1 MRSFRSAP
9 KPPSKAAPDT
19 VVRLFQSE
27 TAEIL
32 EAPEPTGIRATTL
45 VAAALV
51 VALVVLAAITR
62 LDRVIESVG
71 GEIVST
77 TPTEVLQS
85 LDPALIKTINV
96 RVGDRVK
103 AGDVLA
109 TLDPTFAS
117 ADADA
122 LRLQVANY
130 DAQIGRA
137 EAELARQT
145 YTPPIASDAA
155 AARYG
160 QMQEA
165 LFAQRKSQYDE
176 QMRAYNS
183 QIAQYRATLAKLKD
197 NETRYADRM
206 ELAKEV
212 EQMRATLAAAQVGSR
227 LNLLAATD
235 QKTELLRNLEFNHN
249 SLLETE
255 HQLDAAV
262 ATRDTFAQ
270 KWLADTSQE
279 LVTARNQR
287 DTARQQ
293 LEKALRKKDLVRL
306 AASDDSVVL
315 RMAKLSVGSVLKDA
329 EPLMYLAPLN
339 SPVEAEVRIAP
350 RDIGF
355 IRPGDPVK
363 IKLDAFDFVE
373 HGMVKG
379 TISWISEGAFMV
391 DERTS
396 QPTTEPYYKARVAL
410 TDTNLRDVPAGF
422 RLIPGMTL
430 TADVHIGTRSILTYL
445 VSGAVRHFSEAM
457 REP

>member
-9 KPPSKAAPDT
+9 PPPSDAPPDR

-32 EAPEPTGIRATTL
+32 DTPEPTGIRVTTY
-45 VAAALV
+45 VAAALI
-51 VALVVLAAITR
+51 VALVLLAAVTR
-62 LDRVIESVG
+62 LDRVVESTG
-71 GEIVST
+71 GEIVT
-77 TPTEVLQS
+77 TQPTIVLQS
-85 LDPALIKTINV
+85 LDPALIKTLNV

-103 AGDVLA
+103 TGEVLA

-117 ADADA
+117 AEVDA

-130 DAQIGRA
+130 DAQIARA
-137 EAELARQT
+137 EAELAGRP
-145 YTPPIASDAA
+145 YVPPPAADAA

-160 QMQEA
+160 ELQQA
-165 LFAQRKSQYDE
+165 LFTQRKAQYDE
-176 QMRAYNS
+176 QMRAYDS
-183 QIAQYRATLAKLKD
+183 QIAQSRATIAKLKN
-197 NETRYADRM
+197 NEARYADRM
-206 ELAKEV
+206 ALAKEI
-212 EQMRATLAAAQVGSR
+212 EHMRATLAAAQVGSR
-227 LNLLAATD
+227 LNLLTATD
-235 QKTELLRNLEFNHN
+235 QKTELLRNLEFDHN

-255 HQLDAAV
+255 HQLAATTANRDA
-262 ATRDTFAQ
+262 FAQ

-293 LEKALRKKDLVRL
+293 LEKALRKKELVSL
-306 AASDDSVVL
+306 VASEDAVVL

-355 IRPGDPVK
+355 IRPGDPVS

-373 HGMVKG
+373 HGKIKG
-379 TISWISEGAFMV
+379 TVSWISEGAFMV
-391 DERTS
+391 DDRS
-396 QPTTEPYYKARVAL
+396 GQPTQEPYYKARIAL
-410 TDTNLRDVPAGF
+410 TDTSLRNVPSGF

-430 TADVHIGTRSILTYL
+430 AADVHVGTRSVLTYL
-445 VSGAVRHFSEAM
+445 VSGAVRTFSEAM

>member
-9 KPPSKAAPDT
+9 RPPSDATPDK

-32 EAPEPTGIRATTL
+32 EASEPAGIRATTYI
-45 VAAALV
+45 AAALV
-51 VALVVLAAITR
+51 VALVLLAAVTR

-71 GEIVST
+71 GEIVT
-77 TPTEVLQS
+77 TEPTEVLQS

-109 TLDPTFAS
+109 TLDPTFAA

-130 DAQIGRA
+130 DAQIARA
-137 EAELARQT
+137 EAELAGRP
-145 YTPPIASDAA
+145 YTPPPASDPA

-160 QMQEA
+160 ELQTA
-165 LFAQRKSQYDE
+165 LFAQRKSQFGE
-176 QMRAYNS
+176 QMRAYDA
-183 QIAQYRATLAKLKD
+183 QIAQYRATLTKLKN
-197 NETRYADRM
+197 NESRYADRM
-206 ELAKEV
+206 ALAKQV
-212 EQMRATLAAAQVGSR
+212 EEMRATLAAAQVGSR

-235 QKTELLRNLEFNHN
+235 QKTELLRNLEFDHN
-249 SLLETE
+249 SLIETE
-255 HQLDAAV
+255 HQLEAAV
-262 ATRDTFAQ
+262 ATRDGFSQ

-306 AASDDSVVL
+306 AASEDSVVL

-339 SPVEAEVRIAP
+339 SPVEAEIRISP

-363 IKLDAFDFVE
+363 MRLDAFDFVE

-391 DERTS
+391 DERTG
-396 QPTTEPYYKARVAL
+396 QPTPEPYYKARIAL
-410 TDTNLRDVPAGF
+410 TDTNLRNVPKGF

-430 TADVHIGTRSILTYL
+430 TADVHIGTRSILMYL

>member
-9 KPPSKAAPDT
+9 QPPSDVAPDK

-27 TAEIL
+27 TAEII
-32 EAPEPTGIRATTL
+32 EAPEPAGIRGTTYI
-45 VAAALV
+45 AAALL
-51 VALVVLAAITR
+51 VALVLLAAMTR
-62 LDRVIESVG
+62 LDRVIESTG

-77 TPTEVLQS
+77 QPTEVLQS
-85 LDPALIKTINV
+85 LDPALIKTIHA

-117 ADADA
+117 ADVDA
-122 LRLQVANY
+122 LPLQLANY
-130 DAQIGRA
+130 DTQISRA
-137 EAELARQT
+137 EAELAGRT
-145 YTPPIASDAA
+145 YTAPPAADAA

-160 QMQEA
+160 ELQNA
-165 LFAQRKSQYDE
+165 LFRQRKSQYDE
-176 QMRAYNS
+176 QMRGYNS
-183 QIAQYRATLAKLKD
+183 QIAQYKATLAKLK
-197 NETRYADRM
+197 NNASRYTDRM
-206 ELAKEV
+206 ALAKEV

-235 QKTELLRNLEFNHN
+235 QKTELLRNLEFNDN
-249 SLLETE
+249 SLIETE
-255 HQLDAAV
+255 HQLQATI
-262 ATRDTFAQ
+262 ATRDAFAQ
-270 KWLADTSQE
+270 KWLVDTSQE

-306 AASDDSVVL
+306 VASENAVVL

-329 EPLMYLAPLN
+329 EPLMHLAPLD
-339 SPVEAEVRIAP
+339 SPVEAEIRIAP

-363 IKLDAFDFVE
+363 VKLDAFDFVE
-373 HGMVKG
+373 HGMVEG
-379 TISWISEGAFMV
+379 TLSWISEGAFMI
-391 DERTS
+391 DERTG
-396 QPTTEPYYKARVAL
+396 QPTSEPYYKARIAL
-410 TDTNLRDVPAGF
+410 TDTNLRNVPNGF

-430 TADVHIGTRSILTYL
+430 IADVHIGTRSILTYL
-445 VSGAVRHFSEAM
+445 VSGAVRHLSEAM

>member
-9 KPPSKAAPDT
+9 QPPSDTAPDK

-32 EAPEPTGIRATTL
+32 ESPEPAGIRGTTY
-45 VAAALV
+45 VAAALI
-51 VALVVLAAITR
+51 VALVVLAAMTR

-85 LDPALIKTINV
+85 LDSALIKTINV

-117 ADADA
+117 ADVGA
-122 LRLQVANY
+122 LQLQIANY
-130 DAQIGRA
+130 DSQITRA
-137 EAELARQT
+137 EAELAGQA
-145 YTPPIASDAA
+145 YTPPPAADVA

-160 QMQEA
+160 EMQTA

-183 QIAQYRATLAKLKD
+183 QISQYKATLAKLKN

-206 ELAKEV
+206 ALAKEV

-227 LNLLAATD
+227 LHLLTAMD
-235 QKTELLRNLEFNHN
+235 QKTELLRNLEFVHN
-249 SLLETE
+249 SLEETQ
-255 HQLDAAV
+255 HQLQAAI
-262 ATRDTFAQ
+262 ATRDAFAQ
-270 KWLADTSQE
+270 KWLADASQE

-306 AASDDSVVL
+306 AASEDSVVL

-339 SPVEAEVRIAP
+339 SPVEAEIRIAP

-379 TISWISEGAFMV
+379 TISWISEGAFMI
-391 DERTS
+391 DERTG
-396 QPTTEPYYKARVAL
+396 QPTSEPYYKARITL
-410 TDTNLRDVPAGF
+410 TDTSLRNVPDGF

-430 TADVHIGTRSILTYL
+430 AADVHIGTRSILTYL
-445 VSGAVRHFSEAM
+445 VSGAVRTFSEAM

>member
-1 MRSFRSAP
+1 MRSFRSAQ
-9 KPPSKAAPDT
+9 KPQSDAAPDT
-19 VVRLFQSE
+19 IVRQFQSE

-32 EAPEPTGIRATTL
+32 DAPEPAGVRATTY
-45 VAAALV
+45 VAAALI
-51 VALVVLAAITR
+51 VALVILAAITR
-62 LDRVIESVG
+62 LDRVIQSTA
-71 GEIVST
+71 GEIVTT

-96 RVGDRVK
+96 RAGDRVK

-117 ADADA
+117 ADVDA
-122 LRLQVANY
+122 LQLQFANY
-130 DAQIGRA
+130 DAQIARA
-137 EAELARQT
+137 EAELAGRP
-145 YTPPIASDAA
+145 YTPPQSASAG

-160 QMQEA
+160 EIQQA

-183 QIAQYRATLAKLKD
+183 QVEQYKATLAKLKNND
-197 NETRYADRM
+197 VRYADRM
-206 ELAKEV
+206 DLAKEV

-235 QKTELLRNLEFNHN
+235 QKAELLRNLEFNHN
-249 SLLETE
+249 SIVETE
-255 HQLDAAV
+255 HQIKATV
-262 ATRDTFAQ
+262 ATRDAFTQ
-270 KWLADTSQE
+270 KWLADTSQD
-279 LVTARNQR
+279 LVTARKER

-293 LEKALRKKDLVRL
+293 LEKALRKRDLVRL
-306 AASDDSVVL
+306 VAGEDSVVL

-339 SPVEAEVRIAP
+339 SPVEAEIRILP

-363 IKLDAFDFVE
+363 IRLDAFDFVE
-373 HGMVKG
+373 HGLVQG

-391 DERTS
+391 DERTG
-396 QPTTEPYYKARVAL
+396 QPTTEPYYKARIAL
-410 TDTNLRDVPAGF
+410 TDTNLRNVPNGF

-430 TADVHIGTRSILTYL
+430 SADVHIGTRSILTYL
-445 VSGAVRHFSEAM
+445 VSGAVRTFSEAM

>member
-1 MRSFRSAP
+1 MKSFRSAP
-9 KPPSKAAPDT
+9 KPPSEAAPDRI
-19 VVRLFQSE
+19 VRLFQSE

-32 EAPEPTGIRATTL
+32 EAPAPAGIRATTY

-51 VALVVLAAITR
+51 IALIFLAAITR
-62 LDRVIESVG
+62 LDRVVESVG

-77 TPTEVLQS
+77 QPTEILQS
-85 LDPALIKTINV
+85 LDSALIKTINV

-117 ADADA
+117 ADVDA
-122 LRLQVANY
+122 LRLQIANY
-130 DAQIGRA
+130 DAQIARA
-137 EAELARQT
+137 EAELAGKA
-145 YTPPIASDAA
+145 YAPPPASDAA

-160 QMQEA
+160 ELQSA
-165 LFAQRKSQYDE
+165 LFVQRKSLYDE

-183 QIAQYRATLAKLKD
+183 QIAQHQATLAKLKN
-197 NETRYADRM
+197 NEARYTERM
-206 ELAKEV
+206 ALAKEV
-212 EQMRATLAAAQVGSR
+212 EEMRAMLAAAQVGSR
-227 LNLLAATD
+227 LNLLAAAD
-235 QKTELLRNLEFNHN
+235 QRTELLRNLEFNYN
-249 SLLETE
+249 SLIETE
-255 HQLDAAV
+255 HQLQTAV
-262 ATRDTFAQ
+262 ATRDAFAQ

-287 DTARQQ
+287 DTAHQQ
-293 LEKALRKKDLVRL
+293 LEKARRRQDLVRL
-306 AASDDSVVL
+306 SASEDAVVL

-339 SPVEAEVRIAP
+339 SPVEGEIRIAP

-363 IKLDAFDFVE
+363 VKLDAFDFVE
-373 HGMVKG
+373 HGTVKG
-379 TISWISEGAFMV
+379 TISWISEGAFMI
-391 DERTS
+391 DERTG
-396 QPTTEPYYKARVAL
+396 QPTAEPYYKARIAL
-410 TDTNLRDVPAGF
+410 TDTSLRNVPNGF

-445 VSGAVRHFSEAM
+445 VSGAVKHLSEAM